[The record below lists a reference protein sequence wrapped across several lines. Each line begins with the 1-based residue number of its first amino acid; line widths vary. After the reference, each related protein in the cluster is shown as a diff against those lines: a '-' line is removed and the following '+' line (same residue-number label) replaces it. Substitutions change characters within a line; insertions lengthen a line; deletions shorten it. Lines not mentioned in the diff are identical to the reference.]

1 MFNDTERNNYAQI
14 HVIDAITAVSIIV
27 LVLIFIQTL
36 PQTQSV
42 INPNTNN
49 QLKILADDAL
59 RILDSQKSS
68 EEPTLTKLEYYL
80 YNHVIYNITS
90 HDLTNYLNNSLPAA
104 ISVSYNLWY
113 YNVSCDNASNA
124 TVLWFPKHKPRS
136 PYGTVVRSHRIVL
149 VNNRV
154 YDVILEVWS
163 L

>member
-1 MFNDTERNNYAQI
+1 MFNDTKRNNYAQI

-27 LVLIFIQTL
+27 LVLIFTQTL

-42 INPNTNN
+42 INSNTNT

-59 RILDSQKSS
+59 RTLDSQKSS
-68 EEPTLTKLEYYL
+68 ERPQFTKLQNYL
-80 YNHVIYNITS
+80 YDQIMWNSTS
-90 HDLTNYLNNSLPAA
+90 YELTSYLNNSFPASIA
-104 ISVSYNLWY
+104 VSYNLWY

-136 PYGTVVRSHRIVL
+136 PYGTVVRSHRIVF
-149 VNNRV
+149 VTNRV
-154 YDVILEVWS
+154 YDVVLEVWS